1 MIYEQLLLD
10 GSPPEHRRPP
20 QSGSISVRWN
30 PDLDRLEAVDYTD
43 SEVPLG
49 NGTPKAGTPVNG
61 VKATGT
67 LTGDGTIV
75 TTGDTVTI
83 GSRTYTFRK
92 FKASNTLTG
101 TATNVSNGD
110 TVTIGS
116 KVYTFQTVLTNV
128 NGNVFIGASAAASL
142 TNLFYAI
149 NASGGVAGTN
159 YALATTANTQ
169 VVATNPTGTT
179 LVATAILAGTA
190 QNAIVTTETAAQLSW
205 AATTLGG
212 VGATSIS
219 TGGLVV
225 GEVNI
230 STTAALTLTNL
241 FRAINFSGG
250 TQGTDYNIT
259 SAHPDV
265 VATNPSGT
273 TVVATGRGAGVAYN
287 IASTEASTHLSWG
300 AATLTGGINGTPA
313 KDGDQ
318 LYDASFLYTAHGDL
332 TTESTSGWFKSANSA
347 L

>member
-1 MIYEQLLLD
+1 MTYQFFLD
-10 GSPPEHRRPP
+10 ATPPLNLAPPPSDAVALRYSPTLGRVSAVGPDDREIDIGS
-20 QSGSISVRWN
+20 
-30 PDLDRLEAVDYTD
+30 
-43 SEVPLG
+43 
-49 NGTPKAGTPVNG
+49 GTPHPGTPVNG
-61 VKATGT
+61 VKAVGT

-75 TTGDTVTI
+75 TSGDVVTI
-83 GSRTYTFRK
+83 DTRNYTFRK

-116 KVYTFQTVLTNV
+116 TVYTFQTTLTNV

-169 VVATNPTGTT
+169 VVATNPSGTT

-190 QNAIVTTETAAQLSW
+190 QNAIATTETAAQLSW

-219 TGGLVV
+219 TGGLAD
-225 GEVNI
+225 GDVNI

-241 FRAINFSGG
+241 FRAINGTGG
-250 TQGTDYNIT
+250 TPGADYNV
-259 SAHPDV
+259 SSPHALY

-273 TVVATGRGAGVAYN
+273 TVVITARGAGTAYT
-287 IASTEASTHLSWG
+287 AATSEASTHLSWG
-300 AATLTGGINGTPA
+300 AALTAGAVNGTPA
-313 KDGDQ
+313 RAGDQ
-318 LYDASFLYTAHGDL
+318 LYDASFLYTAHADM
-332 TTESTSGWFKSANSA
+332 TIESTSGWYKSTNTT

>member
-1 MIYEQLLLD
+1 MTYQFFLD
-10 GSPPEHRRPP
+10 ATPPLHLPPPPSDCVGLRYSPSLGRIVAIGP
-20 QSGSISVRWN
+20 N
-30 PDLDRLEAVDYTD
+30 DREIHI
-43 SEVPLG
+43 G
-49 NGTPKAGTPVNG
+49 NGTPKPGTPVNG
-61 VKATGT
+61 VKAVGT

-83 GSRTYTFRK
+83 GTTVYTFRK

-116 KVYTFQTVLTNV
+116 KVYTFQTTLTNV

-169 VVATNPTGTT
+169 VVATNPSGTT

-190 QNAIVTTETAAQLSW
+190 QNTIATTETAAQLSW

-219 TGGLVV
+219 TGGLVN

-241 FRAINFSGG
+241 FRAINGTGG
-250 TQGTDYNIT
+250 TQGADYT
-259 SAHPDV
+259 VTAAHPLV
-265 VATNPSGT
+265 TATNPSGT
-273 TVVATGRGAGVAYN
+273 KVDVTAREAGTAYN
-287 IASTEASTHLSWG
+287 VPSTETSTHLSWG
-300 AATLTGGINGTPA
+300 GALLAGGVNGTPA
-313 KDGDQ
+313 TAGDQ
-318 LYDASFLYTAHGDL
+318 LYDAGFRYLATADL
-332 TTESTSGWFKSANSA
+332 TTGSVDGWFKSAINA
-347 L
+347 LA

>member
-1 MIYEQLLLD
+1 MITDELLLD
-10 GSPPEHRRPP
+10 ADPPLMRPP
-20 QSGSISVRWN
+20 PSGVVSLRWSPELGRVLAIN
-30 PDLDRLEAVDYTD
+30 YLDEEIDIGAG
-43 SEVPLG
+43 VPQ
-49 NGTPKAGTPVNG
+49 PGTPVNG
-61 VKATGT
+61 VKSVAT

-75 TTGDTVTI
+75 TTGDNI
-83 GSRTYTFRK
+83 QINDKTYTFRK

-116 KVYTFQTVLTNV
+116 KVYTFQTTLTNV

-169 VVATNPTGTT
+169 VVATNPSGTT

-190 QNAIVTTETAAQLSW
+190 QNAIATTETAAQLSW

-212 VGATSIS
+212 VGATTIS
-219 TGGLVV
+219 TGGLAD
-225 GEVNI
+225 GDVNI

-241 FRAINFSGG
+241 FRAINAAGG
-250 TQGTDYNIT
+250 TQGTDYT
-259 SAHPDV
+259 VSAANPLFI
-265 VATNPSGT
+265 ATNPSGT
-273 TVVATGRGAGVAYN
+273 TVTITARGAGVAYN
-287 IASTEASTHLSWG
+287 VAIFETSTHLSWSG
-300 AATLTGGINGTPA
+300 ALTAGGIDATVA
-313 KDGDQ
+313 RAGDQ
-318 LYDASFLYTAHGDL
+318 KYDASFLYTAHGDI
-332 TTESTSGWFKSANSA
+332 TIESTSGWYKNAETA